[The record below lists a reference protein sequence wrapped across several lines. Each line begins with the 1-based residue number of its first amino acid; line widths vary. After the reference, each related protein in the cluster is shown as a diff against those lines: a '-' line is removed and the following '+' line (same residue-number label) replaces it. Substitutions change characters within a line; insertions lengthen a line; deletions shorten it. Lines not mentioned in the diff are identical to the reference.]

1 MLQKIKI
8 TPTSQKDNVVYFW
21 WLLLFTLITKHFY
34 LPTWLFYVAK
44 VFKSHTNAAIKC
56 CGGTNMTTKQG
67 LAFCWQKTAKS

>member
-8 TPTSQKDNVVYFW
+8 TPTLQKDNVVYF
-21 WLLLFTLITKHFY
+21 LVIIAFTLITKHFY

-56 CGGTNMTTKQG
+56 WEERT
-67 LAFCWQKTAKS
+67 